1 MLSNGKEVPEFV
13 PVEFRHELFV
23 VGIKEN
29 KKDFNKFNETL
40 EKKDMSLYKIPYNDF
55 FWKNFSLPPETNYF
69 KNNKSELESIYKV
82 SLETQFKFSN

>member
-1 MLSNGKEVPEFV
+1 MPTATTVVFLCVAALAVITFFTMQGPKRKE
-13 PVEFRHELFV
+13 
-23 VGIKEN
+23 
-29 KKDFNKFNETL
+29 
-40 EKKDMSLYKIPYNDF
+40 IPYNDF

>member
-1 MLSNGKEVPEFV
+1 
-13 PVEFRHELFV
+13 
-23 VGIKEN
+23 
-29 KKDFNKFNETL
+29 
-40 EKKDMSLYKIPYNDF
+40 MSLYKIPYNDF